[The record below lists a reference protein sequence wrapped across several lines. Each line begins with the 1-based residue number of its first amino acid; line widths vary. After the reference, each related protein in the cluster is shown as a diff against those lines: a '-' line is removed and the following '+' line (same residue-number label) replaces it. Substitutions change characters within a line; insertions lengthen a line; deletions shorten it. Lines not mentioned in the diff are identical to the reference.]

1 MPALRAAQLPPPPP
15 ARTPSPCFI
24 FFCCCCP
31 LLLDMAGSRQD
42 DWSPLHLAA
51 YYGHPEVVRV
61 LVEAGA
67 DIKAKDKVR
76 GVGARSLPAPP
87 AAAGSGVG
95 LLCETSVRRGAAQ
108 SCVYLRRE

>member
-1 MPALRAAQLPPPPP
+1 M
-15 ARTPSPCFI
+15 
-24 FFCCCCP
+24 
-31 LLLDMAGSRQD
+31 
-42 DWSPLHLAA
+42 
-51 YYGHPEVVRV
+51 

-67 DIKAKDKVR
+67 DIEAKDKVR

-108 SCVYLRRE
+108 SCVYLRRELSDGPYSFRKMLVLTRRIQCARVAFSA